1 MQARNNR
8 LRPWMLGLIPE
19 RSRSK
24 ILFSGMYKRDEIAP
38 AQTPLERGYGGNT
51 TRKSRGCGGN
61 RTRGSNQE
69 RYVNHDCCARKIKA
83 ETVRDEGRDIGANI
97 DPCLSIEYNMDKDF
111 NDLFCR
117 NFDTYNSPTSR
128 GHRPECYRGLRDGIA
143 A

>member
-61 RTRGSNQE
+61 RTRGSRGCGGNRTRGSNQE
-69 RYVNHDCCARKIKA
+69 RYVNHDYCARKIKA

-117 NFDTYNSPTSR
+117 DFDTYDSPT
-128 GHRPECYRGLRDGIA
+128 YQ
-143 A
+143 